1 MLKSRQFTFLSLF
14 PYSFPV
20 FLGLGLGFLVARGD
34 WLYALGLALLVPLAI
49 LFSSRPFVGVILWL
63 VLMPLSSALPN
74 PEMMYWVIHRGLIP
88 FTLCMTI
95 FPYLINPSKMPHFR
109 MNLPDVCIALLAV
122 YVPISLLLSGMEIRQ
137 PLIKYIDRMFIPFCM
152 YLIVRLTVTRL
163 VELQSFQWTAFFIA
177 SSQSMISFIA
187 QFAPYYLP
195 YAWRPLLQGYA
206 AGSLINPNLFV
217 IALGFCICILFQA
230 AMDQKSGLV
239 RTIFIAMS
247 GVSVIGIFLS
257 MERAA
262 WLAGALI
269 LVGLFWLYPKIML
282 RFLIISAVLLLFL
295 GELFFSKYASRV
307 ADRINNQGTI
317 YDRIVVT
324 DAMFQ
329 MIQVKPIFGWGYDSL
344 NNHIENYYRQ
354 VGDASGNI
362 RFTTS
367 HNTYLTIFT
376 ELGLVGFLLYMLPML
391 WLLVMSFRV
400 WRGILKIEPTRR
412 FMLATLWLATLNIFV
427 ISNFIDMRFFPIGLT
442 LWWLNLGLIANILNR
457 QHEIYDKFSTKISW
471 QAHDETISHDNL
483 GLVNG

>member
-1 MLKSRQFTFLSLF
+1 
-14 PYSFPV
+14 
-20 FLGLGLGFLVARGD
+20 
-34 WLYALGLALLVPLAI
+34 
-49 LFSSRPFVGVILWL
+49 
-63 VLMPLSSALPN
+63 
-74 PEMMYWVIHRGLIP
+74 
-88 FTLCMTI
+88 
-95 FPYLINPSKMPHFR
+95 
-109 MNLPDVCIALLAV
+109 
-122 YVPISLLLSGMEIRQ
+122 
-137 PLIKYIDRMFIPFCM
+137 
-152 YLIVRLTVTRL
+152 
-163 VELQSFQWTAFFIA
+163 
-177 SSQSMISFIA
+177 
-187 QFAPYYLP
+187 
-195 YAWRPLLQGYA
+195 
-206 AGSLINPNLFV
+206 
-217 IALGFCICILFQA
+217 
-230 AMDQKSGLV
+230 MDQKSGLV